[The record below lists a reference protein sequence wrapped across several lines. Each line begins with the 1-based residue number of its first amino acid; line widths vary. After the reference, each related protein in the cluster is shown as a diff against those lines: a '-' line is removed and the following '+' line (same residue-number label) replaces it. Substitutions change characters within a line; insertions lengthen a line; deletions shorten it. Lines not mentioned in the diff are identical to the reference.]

1 MVPEPVII
9 HSTATLSGLSTVSPR
24 RTLPDS
30 IRPIQVHSNIVQ
42 VPHKHSISQ
51 TSITQLP
58 AHLHEPVLLDG
69 PELVE
74 RLTTKEKV
82 FFGEERSE
90 ILFVASVGVGEAS
103 DGFAADAAARDA
115 RWKNSFSVVRISR
128 RVALHEWSAKHQS
141 TCLVKSPS
149 VSSVQRGGEHSNILD
164 L

>member
-115 RWKNSFSVVRISR
+115 RWKNSFSLGSEFPDEWLCTSGAQNT
-128 RVALHEWSAKHQS
+128 RV
-141 TCLVKSPS
+141 LVW
-149 VSSVQRGGEHSNILD
+149 
-164 L
+164 